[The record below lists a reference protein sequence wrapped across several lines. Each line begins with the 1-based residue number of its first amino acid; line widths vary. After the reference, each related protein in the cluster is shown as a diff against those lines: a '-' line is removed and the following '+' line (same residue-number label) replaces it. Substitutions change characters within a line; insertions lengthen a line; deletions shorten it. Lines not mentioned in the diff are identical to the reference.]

1 MDGWDACVLS
11 CLYACVVA
19 FERYLVKGE
28 MEERRER
35 QREERGMD

>member
-1 MDGWDACVLS
+1 MMYCAVCMH
-11 CLYACVVA
+11 VVA

-35 QREERGMD
+35 ERQRGIDRGGID